1 MPKSVRLD
9 TSNSGC
15 KVLVKGSIGVEGKT
29 PDGHITA
36 IVEILEGDE
45 VVYTCLVVGTVSDIS
60 GIYLLYSI
68 KYITVLTLCM

>member
-9 TSNSGC
+9 TSNSGSQA
-15 KVLVKGSIGVEGKT
+15 LVKGSIGTEGKT

-45 VVYTCLVVGTVSDIS
+45 VVYTCLVVGAVSDIA
-60 GIYLLYSI
+60 GIYLIHSI
-68 KYITVLTLCM
+68 